1 MPARPKRPCN
11 RPGCRRLTTE
21 RYCEEHMREY
31 RQRQDRE
38 RGTAHE
44 RGYDARWRRARAVY
58 LREHPLCVRC
68 EREGRITPATVVDHI
83 VPHKGDMELFWD
95 RENWQPLCARHH
107 NIKTAREDS
116 NFTRRAGR

>member
-11 RPGCRRLTTE
+11 HPGCRRLTTE
-21 RYCEEHMREY
+21 RFCEEHMREY

-44 RGYDARWRRARAVY
+44 RGYDAKWRRARAAF
-58 LREHPLCVRC
+58 LREHPLCREC

-83 VPHKGDMELFWD
+83 RPHRGDQELFWSAD
-95 RENWQPLCARHH
+95 NWQALCKPCHDR
-107 NIKTAREDS
+107 KTAREDGG
-116 NFTRRAGR
+116 FGR